1 MGFNGR
7 TYTQACAHFSSAL
20 LSFVASPLQGH
31 TSLSEVLLSPTAPP
45 FFLKFSQ
52 CGFLSLLYKY
62 WLTAVLYT
70 YKSSFQKFS
79 KEL

>member
-45 FFLKFSQ
+45 FFLKVQSMW
-52 CGFLSLLYKY
+52 LSFF
-62 WLTAVLYT
+62 AIQVLADSGAIY
-70 YKSSFQKFS
+70 
-79 KEL
+79 L